1 MSEQNNKINSNNVG
15 NLKKNYL
22 FELNNQTISNELEK
36 DKTNVKNENVYEE
49 FCNKYLGANLKG
61 YSIEEL
67 EKIYNDGNMF
77 LDLIYDSSKNSTPN
91 EISTTTMRL
100 QYILTNVIYEIENK
114 KYERNNKSGIELQNR
129 INSTISQNTAQ
140 KKELSKTKSEI
151 KRIKN
156 DVNSIMAT
164 IISIVLTISIISSA
178 VIGIEKIDPNYIIP
192 FVTSIIF
199 FGMIMI
205 LFIYSI
211 YKNNIRASSWL
222 IFAITFLLCILLWVA
237 SLNKWYDI
245 SKDKTIENI
254 ETIDNTIQKEEAGN

>member
-1 MSEQNNKINSNNVG
+1 MSKKNNQTKSNNVG

-36 DKTNVKNENVYEE
+36 DKSKNSNENFYEE
-49 FCNKYLGANLKG
+49 FCNRYLCTNLKEYG
-61 YSIEEL
+61 IEEL
-67 EKIYNDGNMF
+67 EKIYNDGNML
-77 LDLIYDSSKNSTPN
+77 LDLIYDSSKNSTPK
-91 EISTTTMRL
+91 EISTTTMRI

-114 KYERNNKSGIELQNR
+114 KYEKNNKSGVELQNR
-129 INSTISQNTAQ
+129 INSTISQNNAQ
-140 KKELSKTKSEI
+140 RKELSQTKREI

-192 FVTSIIF
+192 FVSSLIF

-211 YKNNIRASSWL
+211 YKNKIGVSSWIIL
-222 IFAITFLLCILLWVA
+222 TIIFLLCILLWTA
-237 SLNKWYDI
+237 GLNKWYDI
-245 SKDKTIENI
+245 SKDPVTENVENVIKKDKT
-254 ETIDNTIQKEEAGN
+254 GN